1 MYIERLLTYT
11 YLNGQPEDKED
22 VMKFIQEYLQLL
34 HNDAAKNWLRI
45 DGYFQMFDR
54 IIYTSINEP
63 ACYPIYQFF
72 INVDIITYFIDFAL
86 EKSSPLNYIQ
96 KKYSLGTKSN
106 PLNFWAGINSIYQL
120 LRLVNIFLYSPIT

>member
-1 MYIERLLTYT
+1 
-11 YLNGQPEDKED
+11 
-22 VMKFIQEYLQLL
+22 L

-54 IIYTSINEP
+54 LVYTSINEP

-72 INVDIITYFIDFAL
+72 ISIDLITYFIDFAL
-86 EKSSPLNYIQ
+86 EKQSPLNYIQ

-106 PLNFWAGINSIYQL
+106 PLNFWAGINTIYQL
-120 LRLVNIFLYSPIT
+120 VRLVSLFFI